1 MGKARLSLRNT
12 LEENERPRKAIFI
25 EFNNQYFV
33 VNRVIRLLIL
43 SDFMVLFAAGLL
55 APIFAVFILKAIPGS
70 SLRVI
75 GLSTA
80 FYWIAR
86 TISTVPLSRLMD
98 KVDGERDEFYFMVTG
113 TFIFS
118 SIPLFYLF
126 VNQPWHLY
134 LIQFISGL
142 ANSMA
147 VPAWRILFTDH
158 LDRGKTGYEWSLEDI
173 GVGLATAASAYLGS
187 ILAEKFGF
195 QLVFVLLAI
204 IGYIGTI
211 ILVPLH
217 NDAKTLA
224 QIKRANRLKD
234 IQDRRQNMVPVK
246 MEEKK

>member
-1 MGKARLSLRNT
+1 M
-12 LEENERPRKAIFI
+12 
-25 EFNNQYFV
+25 

-70 SLRVI
+70 SLQVI

-98 KVDGERDEFYFMVTG
+98 KVDGERDEFYFMVVG

-118 SIPLFYLF
+118 SMPLFYLF
-126 VNQPWHLY
+126 VSQPWHLY
-134 LIQFISGL
+134 LIQFIGGL

-158 LDRGKTGYEWSLEDI
+158 IDKGKTGYEWSLEDI
-173 GVGLATAASAYLGS
+173 GVGVATALSAYLGA
-187 ILAEKFGF
+187 ILADKFGF

-217 NDAKTLA
+217 ENAKTLA
-224 QIKRANRLKD
+224 QIKRENRLEEIKEK
-234 IQDRRQNMVPVK
+234 RQALGPVK
-246 MEEKK
+246 S